1 MQNSVTTAM
10 AALGDPTRFAIVE
23 RLLKEG
29 EISAGDLARPFAMS
43 KPAIS
48 RHLKVLE
55 NAALIERR
63 TRAQFRVFRAQP
75 ETLRKMDDW
84 LNKYRQFWQ
93 VSFDRLE
100 EVLKENPQVDSK
112 TGSGAESG
120 ANSGGYR
127 TDKHGDDE

>member
-1 MQNSVTTAM
+1 MQNTIVTTM

-29 EISAGDLARPFAMS
+29 EVSAGDLALPFSMS

-55 NAALIERR
+55 NAELIERR
-63 TRAQFRVFRAQP
+63 TRAQFRVFRARAD
-75 ETLRKMDDW
+75 TLKKMDNW
-84 LNKYRQFWQ
+84 LGKYRNFWE

-100 EVLKENPQVDSK
+100 EVLNEMPDSTIRQQK
-112 TGSGAESG
+112 SV
-120 ANSGGYR
+120 
-127 TDKHGDDE
+127 GDGELE

>member
-1 MQNSVTTAM
+1 MQNSITTTM

-29 EISAGDLARPFAMS
+29 EVSAGDLAMPFAMS

-55 NAALIERR
+55 NAHLIKRH

-75 ETLRKMDDW
+75 DTLRKMDDW
-84 LNKYRQFWQ
+84 LNKYRKFWET
-93 VSFDRLE
+93 SFNRLE
-100 EVLKENPQVDSK
+100 EILNEGTEAKSHDYDAGEN
-112 TGSGAESG
+112 
-120 ANSGGYR
+120 
-127 TDKHGDDE
+127 